1 MTITII
7 IENNIIEIGWTRTRI
22 NVSTSF
28 VHDHVNVKNVTIK
41 DNVEVILI
49 FAIGSTISM
58 RNSTFA
64 AYGMYTE

>member
-1 MTITII
+1 MKVDR
-7 IENNIIEIGWTRTRI
+7 TRTRI
-22 NVSTSF
+22 NVLTSF

-41 DNVEVILI
+41 DNVEVILV

-64 AYGMYTE
+64 AYGMFTE

>member
-1 MTITII
+1 MKIDR
-7 IENNIIEIGWTRTRI
+7 TRTRKT
-22 NVSTSF
+22 VSTSF

-41 DNVEVILI
+41 DNVEVILV

-64 AYGMYTE
+64 AYGMFTE